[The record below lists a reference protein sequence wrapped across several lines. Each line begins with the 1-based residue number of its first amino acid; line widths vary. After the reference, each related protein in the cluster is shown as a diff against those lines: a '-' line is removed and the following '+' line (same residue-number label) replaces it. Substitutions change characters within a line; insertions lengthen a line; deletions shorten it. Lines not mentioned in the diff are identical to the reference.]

1 MGRTLKMKQ
10 TGNTVFL
17 TGATSGIGLGLALR
31 LHDLGNKVI
40 ISGRRK
46 DLLDRIAAE
55 HAGIETVTLDVAD
68 PARITEVF
76 DEVTRAHPELNVVVT
91 MAGIMQPEN
100 LLDPAHLATAEA
112 TVATNLLGTIRV
124 LSAFLP
130 FLAEQE
136 DPAVV
141 TVSSGLA
148 FVPLP
153 LTPTYAATKA
163 AIHSYTE
170 SLRVQLAD
178 TPVRV
183 LELAPPAVRTALMN
197 QENDENA
204 MPLEAFL
211 SETMTLLAAQDDG
224 EILVETVK
232 PLRYA
237 ERDGS
242 YPQLLSMLSAY

>member
-1 MGRTLKMKQ
+1 MKQ

-55 HAGIETVTLDVAD
+55 HQGIETVTLDVAD
-68 PARITEVF
+68 PGRIAEVV
-76 DEVTRAHPELNVVVT
+76 DEVTRAHPELNVVATV
-91 MAGIMQPEN
+91 AGIMLPER

-130 FLAEQE
+130 FLAEQSE
-136 DPAVV
+136 AAVI

-170 SLRVQLAD
+170 SLRVQLAG

-183 LELAPPAVRTALMN
+183 FELAPPAVQTALMN

-204 MPLEAFL
+204 MPLEPFL
-211 SETMTLLAAQDDG
+211 SETMELLAAQDDG
-224 EILVETVK
+224 ELLVETVK

-242 YPQLLSMLSAY
+242 YPQILAHLSEY

>member
-1 MGRTLKMKQ
+1 MKL

-40 ISGRRK
+40 IGGRRK

-55 HAGIETVTLDVAD
+55 HQGIETVPLDVAD
-68 PARITEVF
+68 PARIAEVV
-76 DEVTRAHPELNVVVT
+76 DEVTRAHPELNVVATV
-91 MAGIMQPEN
+91 AGIMLPER

-136 DPAVV
+136 DAAVI

-170 SLRVQLAD
+170 SLRVQLAG

-183 LELAPPAVRTALMN
+183 FELAPPAVQTALMN

-204 MPLEAFL
+204 MPLEPFL
-211 SETMTLLAAQDDG
+211 SETMELLAAQDDG

-242 YPQLLSMLSAY
+242 YPQILAHLSEY